1 MFVSAGAAK
10 DEVRV
15 AIDQSGRDPGA
26 AKRDDLLDRGSGKLG
41 STADPNDLAVGNGNR
56 GIFDDP
62 ERIAARRK
70 HGADIAVGKQTVPH
84 GAGHRRLLGW
94 QAMTS
99 SWPNLSELMGRD
111 EGAAI
116 GWVGAPVKLGSVT
129 PGRCDLAPAALRA
142 VLRRIGRFDIEQGR
156 ELQCPIFDRGDLA
169 LKDLSIEAATPILTE
184 AIAQSVLVHR
194 LTLRS
199 LEGGL
204 GNGNPVR
211 ALREDGL
218 AGSNVA
224 QIGLAAFANSRE
236 MADDAASG
244 GHLLLSAAQVRDRG
258 MGRAMGAAFDHLAK
272 AEAILL
278 DCDIDVIDR
287 SQFPGAPGGR
297 AGGMAALDFF
307 AAVRLAVANPRV
319 RVVDLT
325 EWDPPLD
332 PSDISAL
339 TAGRWMAE
347 VLSGFEAR
355 AD

>member
-1 MFVSAGAAK
+1 
-10 DEVRV
+10 
-15 AIDQSGRDPGA
+15 
-26 AKRDDLLDRGSGKLG
+26 
-41 STADPNDLAVGNGNR
+41 
-56 GIFDDP
+56 
-62 ERIAARRK
+62 
-70 HGADIAVGKQTVPH
+70 
-84 GAGHRRLLGW
+84 
-94 QAMTS
+94 MTS

-116 GWVGAPVKLGSVT
+116 GWVGAPMKVGSVT
-129 PGRCDLAPAALRA
+129 SGRCDLAPAALRA

-169 LKDLSIEAATPILTE
+169 LEDLSIEAATPILTE
-184 AIAQSVLVHR
+184 AVAQSVLAHR
-194 LTLRS
+194 LTLLIGGNNAVTRPGVLGMAQALGLPLDRVGLITLDAHLDMRS

-236 MADDAASG
+236 TAEDAASG

-258 MGRAMGAAFDHLAK
+258 VGRAMGAAFDHLAK